1 MTIKVPRQW
10 LCMGKTQI
18 LNNMFEPI
26 QNRPDGVL
34 KPYGGLWVSPY
45 VRNGKYKSHWHEW
58 CEQNEFK
65 TCTEG
70 TIIKLQDNLNVYIIN
85 SQIDLMKL
93 IEEVGEY
100 NPFPDIGFDF
110 MWKTVD
116 FEEAAKKYDLIY
128 LTRQGLNCTRLPFRN
143 HKFNLYTWDVSC
155 AILFDFKCIK
165 GQSPTKVR
173 VLGELD

>member
-18 LNNMFEPI
+18 LDNMFEPI
-26 QNRPDGVL
+26 QNRPDRVL

-58 CEQNEFK
+58 CEQNKFM
-65 TCTEG
+65 TSTEG
-70 TIIKLQDNLNVYIIN
+70 TIIRLQDNLNVYIIN

-100 NPFPDIGFDF
+100 NPFPGLGFEP
-110 MWKTVD
+110 WKTID
-116 FEEAAKKYDLIY
+116 FEEAAKRYDLIY
-128 LTRQGLNCTRLPFRN
+128 LTRQGLNCTRLPFMN
-143 HKFNLYTWDVSC
+143 QKFNLYTWDVSC
-155 AILFDFKCIK
+155 AILFHFGCIK
-165 GQSPTKVR
+165 GQFPTKVR
-173 VLGELD
+173 APEELN

>member
-1 MTIKVPRQW
+1 
-10 LCMGKTQI
+10 
-18 LNNMFEPI
+18 MFEPI
-26 QNRPDGVL
+26 QNRPDAVL

-45 VRNGKYKSHWHEW
+45 VRNRKYKSHWHEW
-58 CEQNEFK
+58 CEQNKFM

-70 TIIKLQDNLNVYIIN
+70 TIIRLQDNLNVYIIN

-128 LTRQGLNCTRLPFRN
+128 LTRQGISQTRLPFIN
-143 HKFNLYTWDVSC
+143 SKYNLYTWDVSC
-155 AILFDFKCIK
+155 GLMLNWCIK
-165 GQSPTKVR
+165 SQTAIKLNP
-173 VLGELD
+173 